1 MLMSANDRTR
11 IRRLMDTY
19 ADDFERALR
28 LEGPYKDE
36 GYRLLRRMDMII
48 SYLRKLRG
56 QRLLDVGCGPG
67 VVAVKINRE
76 LGLKVD
82 AVDFSEKQVEK
93 ARKLVE
99 AEGADVRVFH
109 EDIMSPSP
117 NSGLH
122 YEGYDIVLCKDV
134 IAIYTREGKKA
145 FLREVIKYVKPGG
158 HLVMSVLSNESD
170 QYMYGEAPDTYRH
183 MLQEIVPVEP
193 YTERLD
199 EEALLI
205 DLKIEKNVSL

>member
-1 MLMSANDRTR
+1 MSANDRTR

-28 LEGPYKDE
+28 LEGLYKDE

-82 AVDFSEKQVEK
+82 AVDFS
-93 ARKLVE
+93 
-99 AEGADVRVFH
+99 
-109 EDIMSPSP
+109 
-117 NSGLH
+117 
-122 YEGYDIVLCKDV
+122 
-134 IAIYTREGKKA
+134 
-145 FLREVIKYVKPGG
+145 
-158 HLVMSVLSNESD
+158 
-170 QYMYGEAPDTYRH
+170 YGEAPDTYRH

-205 DLKIEKNVSL
+205 DLKIGKNVSL